1 MTTLRKIIASE
12 QRDNILMHYLLLDP
26 NSLYQRFHS
35 QFNDFAIKKYVD
47 SIKDDDI
54 CIGIYL
60 DDVELKAQSSV
71 IEDQHNMSK
80 RTSSQILIGFLHLSF
95 SGENAE
101 IGLSIIK
108 KYQGFGLSNVLM
120 SMAISE
126 LYLEINAKELK
137 IKEVLMY
144 CDASNK
150 ASIALGKKFGLKVV
164 IENHSSCRVIEQVKK
179 FDKLKEK
186 EKVKIN

>member
-1 MTTLRKIIASE
+1 MTTIRKIIASE
-12 QRDNILMHYLLLDP
+12 QRENILMHYLLLDS

-35 QFNDFAIKKYVD
+35 QFNEYAIKKYVD

-60 DDVELKAQSSV
+60 DDVPLREKSAT
-71 IEDQHNMSK
+71 IAIQHNINQNFNSNV
-80 RTSSQILIGFLHLSF
+80 LIGFLHLSF
-95 SGENAE
+95 AEENAE
-101 IGLSIIK
+101 IGLSIVK

-126 LYLEINAKELK
+126 LYLEINAKDLK
-137 IKEVLMY
+137 IKEVIMY

-164 IENHSSCRVIEQVKK
+164 VENNSSCMVIEQIKK

-186 EKVKIN
+186 VKIN